1 MQRGAGR
8 WSAARLLSTPS
19 VRRTSLS
26 SEQVKAACQN
36 GGCKNLDWDDHVR
49 NPNEPRRL
57 LCIHAILL
65 LQCNS
70 SPIISAPY
78 CLLVAPIMPKAVKG
92 TPPPLSLLPLLPV
105 TPQFPTLTT
114 LASPP
119 GVLIQCDPAI
129 RAIILKLDSPSHEFI
144 VDDLDEQTLV
154 VKESRLGELKTRL
167 DAVRY
172 SRA

>member
-1 MQRGAGR
+1 
-8 WSAARLLSTPS
+8 
-19 VRRTSLS
+19 
-26 SEQVKAACQN
+26 
-36 GGCKNLDWDDHVR
+36 
-49 NPNEPRRL
+49 
-57 LCIHAILL
+57 
-65 LQCNS
+65 
-70 SPIISAPY
+70 
-78 CLLVAPIMPKAVKG
+78 MPKAVKG